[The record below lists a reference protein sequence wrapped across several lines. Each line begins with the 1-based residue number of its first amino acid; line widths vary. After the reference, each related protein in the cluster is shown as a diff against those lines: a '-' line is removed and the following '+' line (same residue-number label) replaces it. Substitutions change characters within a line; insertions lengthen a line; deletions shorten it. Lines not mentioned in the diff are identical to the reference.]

1 MKIAIIYWSGT
12 GNTEI
17 MAKAIALGAQS
28 MNNEVT
34 LFEASSFEMSM
45 INNYDRFAFGCSSMG
60 AEQLEESV
68 FEPMYSSVEFAL
80 SGKEVLLFGSY
91 GWGDGQWMREW
102 VERAQNHGMN
112 LIYSEGFMLHETP
125 DQEGI
130 DQCFEAGKQLGV
142 L

>member
-1 MKIAIIYWSGT
+1 MKVAIIYWSGT

-17 MAKAIALGAQS
+17 MANAIAQGVQS
-28 MNNEVT
+28 TNNEVT
-34 LFEASSFEMSM
+34 LFEASNFEVSM
-45 INNYDRFAFGCSSMG
+45 INDYDRFAFGCSSMG

-68 FEPMYSSVEFAL
+68 FEPMYTSVEGAL

-102 VERAQNHGMN
+102 VERAQDMGIN
-112 LIYSEGFMLHETP
+112 LVYPEGFMIHETP

-130 DQCFEAGKQLGV
+130 ELCIEAGKQLGS